1 MALRSPEQVSD
12 VSLVNCSRFYFLPS
26 RMSSGGVCTIPTA
39 VIIHKIQFIQLL
51 LKERKEPLKFLIK
64 AESQKAVTG
73 PRDPRNKKQET
84 INIGTNLRGER

>member
-1 MALRSPEQVSD
+1 MKVK
-12 VSLVNCSRFYFLPS
+12 VNLLLLLLFYCLTNICIH
-26 RMSSGGVCTIPTA
+26 VPTA

-64 AESQKAVTG
+64 AESQKAVTRT
-73 PRDPRNKKQET
+73 RDPRNKKQET